1 MLYYYDFQSEVVG
14 AVKLEVIE
22 VCKSEPGDGCHLVK
36 WWIVYKTGD
45 FNGCWISSAFKN
57 HEADFRLRDGNLWL
71 SGPDGKT
78 L

>member
-1 MLYYYDFQSEVVG
+1 MVYYYDFQSEVVG

-45 FNGCWISSAFKN
+45 FNGC
-57 HEADFRLRDGNLWL
+57 
-71 SGPDGKT
+71 
-78 L
+78 